1 MDREKLIQDYLSDRL
16 KGERLDYFNQLIETD
31 TQFKVEVEEAKDL
44 QDALIRRKK
53 DDFKA

>member
-31 TQFKVEVEEAKDL
+31 KFSLKVNTY
-44 QDALIRRKK
+44 IT
-53 DDFKA
+53 